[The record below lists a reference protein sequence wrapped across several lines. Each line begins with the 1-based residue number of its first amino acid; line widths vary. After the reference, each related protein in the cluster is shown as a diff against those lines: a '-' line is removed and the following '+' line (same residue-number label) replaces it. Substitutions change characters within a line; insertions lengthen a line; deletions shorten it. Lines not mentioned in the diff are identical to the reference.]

1 MRKYIEESFHNISL
15 FFLSKKM
22 TIIPQH
28 DCNNVVFEFVTS
40 YNVKPAGTTS
50 RYTIYEHAQRV
61 KDLRALIHDHRK
73 RFFFSLC
80 VVDIKNTKK

>member
-1 MRKYIEESFHNISL
+1 MRNIEESFHNISL
-15 FFLSKKM
+15 FSLKKM

-40 YNVKPAGTTS
+40 YNVKPG